1 MGRKHSAPRRGSL
14 AFRPRGRHGTL
25 NARIRNWPTVKS
37 DEPTYLVLWVS
48 KLVLLMS

>member
-37 DEPTYLVLWVS
+37 DEPTLLGFMDS